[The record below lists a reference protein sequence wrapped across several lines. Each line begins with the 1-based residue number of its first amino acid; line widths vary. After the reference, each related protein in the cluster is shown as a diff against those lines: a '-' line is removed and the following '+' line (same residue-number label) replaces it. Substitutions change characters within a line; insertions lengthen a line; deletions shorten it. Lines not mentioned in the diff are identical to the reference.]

1 MVEPRGRFASGKE
14 EGGAAVFIV
23 GIVVMSLDGCL
34 THHDRP
40 GTGFGSAADR
50 AFFRAALPTFDSS
63 IAGRLTYQ
71 AGRESILR
79 ARESSRLQM
88 VLTSAPERFEA
99 DSMAEHL
106 EFRNA
111 DTSAVVAELRH
122 RGRSRCALLGG
133 ARLYTEACARDLL
146 DELWVT
152 IEPVAFGEGTRMFEG
167 RTDFRFEVVGAERLS
182 SETWLLKY
190 RRVGGRPVLA

>member
-1 MVEPRGRFASGKE
+1 
-14 EGGAAVFIV
+14 VFVV
-23 GIVVMSLDGCL
+23 GIAVMSLDGCL

-50 AFFRAALPTFDSS
+50 AFFRAALKTFDCS
-63 IAGRLTYQ
+63 IAGRRTYE
-71 AGRESILR
+71 AGREPILR
-79 ARESSRLQM
+79 AREESRLQM
-88 VLTSAPERFEA
+88 VLTSRPERFEA
-99 DSMAEHL
+99 VSLAEHL

-111 DTSAVVAELRH
+111 SIPRALRELAD

-133 ARLYTEACARDLL
+133 ARLYTEACAHGLL

-167 RTDFRFEVVGAERLS
+167 RTDFRFEVAGAERLS
-182 SETWLLKY
+182 AETWLMRY
-190 RRVGGRPVLA
+190 RRVDGRRPPA